1 MMLGVELDFVVRDS
15 LKAIAFYQAIFDLE
29 IVEQTEFKVGN
40 NEVVFTLYGSRFHML
55 DENPEYH
62 LNAPSENSP
71 QSFWFN
77 VVVPNIEE
85 TYQKAMEQGAK
96 EIQAVT
102 RIEEMGISNA
112 MFLDPFG
119 YVWMLHEIHREVRF
133 EERVEILSEDF
144 E

>member
-1 MMLGVELDFVVRDS
+1 MMLGVELDFVVKDT